1 MKKTI
6 KSLLLGLILVFAV
19 ALTSCVESCE
29 HVPGASWRTSETEH
43 WKICENCQKDVEK
56 AAHTYGEWKT
66 VTEPSVGEKGK
77 EYRQCSVCGYINER
91 DIPAIELATGVATE
105 DTAVYAKVPADWTT
119 VNCYF
124 FGDDKKALDYTVGWP
139 GATMTCVDEAEN
151 IWGYVVAPGTGYVIF
166 NNGPTQTADLLFG
179 TETNLY
185 TLSSTNSEGKYI
197 ADYGTYTPAADQPEL
212 NTYPK
217 ELEEETFKTIYVQV
231 PETWTSANI
240 HHWGKAETAWPGVA
254 MTVVDPERNI
264 YTYELSSKAD
274 GFLFVIP
281 SYDSEGKLIKDEKEN
296 YVIVAQTGNILPN
309 EEVNAYIVT
318 DTDGTITVK
327 NCIYSNGTF
336 NEVELA
342 PEPVV
347 FYVKGS
353 MNGWSDNDDF
363 KLVVDGDNAT
373 ITVTFEE
380 GATFKIS
387 TSGWDIQFNSGNTT
401 MDASLF
407 GADGENI
414 KCLAAGTYKI
424 TVENF
429 NTDTRTATIVAVVAE

>member
-19 ALTSCVESCE
+19 ALTSCVETCE
-29 HVPGASWRTSETEH
+29 HVPGASWRTSETDH

-124 FGDDKKALDYTVGWP
+124 FGEDKTALDYTVGWP

-166 NNGPTQTADLLFG
+166 NNGSTQTADLLFG

-217 ELEEETFKTIYVQV
+217 EIEEETFKNIYVQI
-231 PETWTSANI
+231 PESWSNVNI
-240 HHWGKAETAWPGVA
+240 HNWGGKGTDWPGVA
-254 MTVVDPERNI
+254 LTAVDAENRI
-264 YTYELSSKAD
+264 YSYELSSRVI
-274 GFLFVIP
+274 GFLFVT
-281 SYDSEGKLIKDEKEN
+281 
-296 YVIVAQTGNILPN
+296 IVDGNPGSQTGNLAPN
-309 EEVNAYIVT
+309 ELVNGYVIAADNNVTESAYA
-318 DTDGTITVK
+318 DGTFTPVDTGPVDVYVRGGM
-327 NCIYSNGTF
+327 NSWGTGD
-336 NEVELA
+336 A
-342 PEPVV
+342 
-347 FYVKGS
+347 Y
-353 MNGWSDNDDF
+353 
-363 KLVVDGDNAT
+363 KLTVDGTTAT
-373 ITVTFEE
+373 ITLTIEADTE
-380 GATFKIS
+380 FKIATEAWS
-387 TSGWDIQFNSGNTT
+387 CEINFGKLVDVDTT
-401 MDASLF
+401 LF
-407 GADGENI
+407 VESGENI
-414 KCLAAGTYKI
+414 KCLVAGTYTI
-424 TVENF
+424 TVTDYTS
-429 NTDTRTATIVAVVAE
+429 NTATATIVAVVAE